1 MFELSRKRQLGDYIV
16 DSFTFFKIFGKHFF
30 RIFFLI
36 NTGMLLVTG
45 ALMYWFLKI
54 NFRFLFNNKLKDTQG
69 DYLLNYFNNNYPLLI
84 GIIVLFVL
92 IIVIVSLFNS
102 SYPVLYLKLIAEK
115 NTNDFTSKDILSG
128 FRQNIWRIFKFS
140 IGTLFIV
147 FPILFVTIFLL
158 FFLCLVLIGFP
169 LLVIA
174 IPAIFAFINF
184 SFYSYL
190 TQEKSFFQ
198 SLNYAYILLK
208 KDFWSIIGATFIVM
222 VIIQMIQG
230 SITLFFYFI
239 GIFIFLGSVLV
250 NPDFDVKPIEG
261 SPLLL
266 FTITAIFV
274 ILLATSTI
282 FNNILVIN
290 QGIIYYSLDTENKT
304 SATDI
309 DLIGTHNE

>member
-1 MFELSRKRQLGDYIV
+1 MFELSKKRQLGDYIV
-16 DSFTFFKIFGKHFF
+16 DSFTFFKFFGKHFF

-54 NFRFLFNNKLKDTQG
+54 NFKFLFDNKLKDAQG
-69 DYLLNYFNNNYPLLI
+69 DYLLNYFNNSYPLLI
-84 GIIVLFVL
+84 GIVVLFVL
-92 IIVIVSLFNS
+92 ILVIVSLFNS
-102 SYPVLYLKLIAEK
+102 SYPILYLKLIAEK
-115 NTNDFTSKDILSG
+115 NTNDFTSKEILSR
-128 FRQNIWRIFKFS
+128 FRQNIWKMLKFS
-140 IGTLFIV
+140 IGMLFIV

-198 SLNYAYILLK
+198 SLNHAYILLK

-274 ILLATSTI
+274 ILLAISTI